1 MTSENNIKMKEK
13 AIVERELSQLME
25 KTLNL
30 ENELDSLLIDN
41 N

>member
-25 KTLNL
+25 KTLSL
-30 ENELDSLLIDN
+30 ENELDSLLAN